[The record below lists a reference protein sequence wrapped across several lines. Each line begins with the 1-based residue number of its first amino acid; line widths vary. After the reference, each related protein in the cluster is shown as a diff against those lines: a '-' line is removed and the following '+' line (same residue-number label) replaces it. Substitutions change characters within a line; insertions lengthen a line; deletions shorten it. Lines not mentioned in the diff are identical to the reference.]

1 MEEEKLRLIFKS
13 MQGVTYP
20 EWKKLSHVID
30 CYFSSEASAREKEI
44 KMESPEVIMNSY
56 KRLF

>member
-13 MQGVTYP
+13 MQVVTYP

-30 CYFSSEASAREKEI
+30 GYFSSESSATQEGR
-44 KMESPEVIMNSY
+44 
-56 KRLF
+56 

>member
-1 MEEEKLRLIFKS
+1 MKEEKLQLILKD
-13 MQGVTYP
+13 MQGITYP